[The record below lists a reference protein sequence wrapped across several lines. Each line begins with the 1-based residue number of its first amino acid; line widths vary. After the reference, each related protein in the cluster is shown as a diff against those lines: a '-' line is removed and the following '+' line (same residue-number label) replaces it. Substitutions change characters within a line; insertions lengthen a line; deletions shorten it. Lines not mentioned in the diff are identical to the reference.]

1 MSCLTLGGMKEI
13 PHGTR
18 HRYNRLKCR
27 CADCRAANAKYL
39 RDYNARYRESYMTRE
54 ALRQTRKV

>member
-1 MSCLTLGGMKEI
+1 MKEI
-13 PHGTR
+13 AHGTR

-27 CADCRAANAKYL
+27 CPACRAANAAYL

-54 ALRQTRKV
+54 ALRQAERRKV